1 MSENGTAPVVEH
13 HTAREVHVGHR
24 VAGGATVVAV
34 HGEIDVLTAPVLSRR
49 LDVLTSC
56 SQPDLVVDLRP
67 VTFIDCAG
75 LGVLCRARNRTLAR
89 QGRLRLITES
99 AGLRRMLR
107 VTGLG
112 DVFEVHTRLPQP
124 LPGPQGGAAS

>member
-1 MSENGTAPVVEH
+1 MFENDRAHVAEH
-13 HTAREVHVGHR
+13 HTAQEVHVAHR
-24 VAGGATVVAV
+24 VAGGATLVSL
-34 HGEIDVLTAPVLSRR
+34 HGVMDVLTAPALSQR
-49 LDVLTSC
+49 LDALTTRHEL
-56 SQPDLVVDLRP
+56 DLVLDLRP

-99 AGLRRMLR
+99 ASLRRMLR

-112 DVFEVHTRLPQP
+112 DVFEVHTRLPHP
-124 LPGPQGGAAS
+124 LPGSQG